1 MSPDVRQFLA
11 GVLKMSKIEN
21 SATIDRSSDL
31 QPDPLHMP
39 LRVGAL
45 QALTGVLELG
55 MQAVGNIDLD
65 SPLGRWYGEDGIMAM
80 RLVALEVIAAAN
92 QNRDRFLALPGVG
105 EKNPLRQTPK
115 SEKVGKSD

>member
-1 MSPDVRQFLA
+1 
-11 GVLKMSKIEN
+11 MSKIES
-21 SATIDRSSDL
+21 SATIDRNGDL

-45 QALTGVLELG
+45 QALTDVLELG

-65 SPLGRWYGEDGIMAM
+65 SSLGQWFGEDGLMAM

-92 QNRDRFLALPGVG
+92 QNRDRFLALPGVR
-105 EKNPLRQTPK
+105 EQNPLRRNSRSK
-115 SEKVGKSD
+115 KVGKSG